1 MQKACAAFAT
11 TALRGIAIIALWTP
25 IAFAH
30 HSPAGYDMQ
39 AQRTIEGTV
48 TEYDW
53 GNPHVYISVRE
64 NGSDQVWVVEAFA
77 STAMKSYGWSPETLV
92 AGDRVVVV
100 GSPGRNPE
108 RTILFL
114 RTVSKVD
121 ADRALFD
128 SAVALAPVTRP
139 VAAAVRA
146 DGLAGTWSTL
156 VGPAFAALIPPGV
169 FQHTTPQGAAAIA
182 AFNDRAGPAPE
193 CVPFSSPMYMVLPGF
208 RSIEVRSDAVSIRG
222 EDGGVE
228 RVVYLDVSTHAG
240 AAPSVQG
247 HSIGRWDDGALVVDT
262 ALFAPHLLGN
272 GGGLPSSPGK
282 HLTERFALNPEG
294 GLTYSFEVE
303 DPEYLNGR
311 VTGTSQWVYRPDVEY
326 AATPCSRANAE
337 RFLAE

>member
-1 MQKACAAFAT
+1 MRNACEAFAT
-11 TALRGIAIIALWTP
+11 AAARGVAGIALWAP
-25 IAFAH
+25 LAFAH

-53 GNPHVYISVRE
+53 GNPHVYFSVRE
-64 NGSDQVWVVEAFA
+64 NGSDRVWVVEAFA
-77 STAMKSYGWSPETLV
+77 STAMKSYGWSPQTFV

-100 GSPGRNPE
+100 GNPGRNPE

-114 RTVSKVD
+114 RTVRKAD
-121 ADRALFD
+121 ADASVFD
-128 SAVALAPVTRP
+128 AAVALAPVTRP
-139 VAAAVRA
+139 AAAAVRA
-146 DGLAGTWSTL
+146 SSLAGTWSTL

-169 FQHTTPQGAAAIA
+169 LQHTTPQGAAAIA
-182 AFNDRAGPAPE
+182 AFRDNAGPAPE
-193 CVPFSSPMYMVLPGF
+193 CVPFAAPMYMVLPGF
-208 RSIEVRSDAVSIRG
+208 RSIEVRPDAVVIRG

-228 RVVYLDVSTHAG
+228 RVVHLDVSTHAG

-247 HSIGRWDDGALVVDT
+247 HSIGRWDNGALVVDT

-294 GLTYSFEVE
+294 GLTYSFELE

-311 VTGTSQWVYRPDVEY
+311 LTGASQWVYRPDVEY
-326 AATPCSRANAE
+326 AATPCSRDNAH

>member
-1 MQKACAAFAT
+1 MRSAYKVFAT
-11 TALRGIAIIALWTP
+11 AAVRGVASIALWAP
-25 IAFAH
+25 VAFAH

-39 AQRTIEGTV
+39 TQRTIEGTV

-53 GNPHVYISVRE
+53 GNPHVYFSVRE

-77 STAMKSYGWSPETLV
+77 STAMKSYGWSPQTFV
-92 AGDRVVVV
+92 AGDRVVVA
-100 GSPGRNPE
+100 GNPGRNPD

-114 RTVSKVD
+114 RTVRKAD
-121 ADRALFD
+121 ADASVFD
-128 SAVALAPVTRP
+128 AAVALTPVTRP
-139 VAAAVRA
+139 AAAGVRA
-146 DGLAGTWSTL
+146 NGLAGTWSTL

-182 AFNDRAGPAPE
+182 AFKDTAGPAPQ
-193 CVPFSSPMYMVLPGF
+193 CVPFPAPMYMVLPGF

-247 HSIGRWDDGALVVDT
+247 HSIGRWDEGALVVDT

-326 AATPCSRANAE
+326 AATPCSRVNAE